1 MALTLALQNSV
12 GDYTQITLTDTTG
25 DYSSTNVGGW
35 GVPNIE
41 LSSVVYAHLIVTL
54 PSGAVVDID
63 IINDL
68 EIDFSTVTSDELVYN
83 LTYEMLYSQS
93 SEATLPDGIYAI
105 QYAIADQ
112 VALDEDAN
120 YILNT
125 NIMTYYTVQA
135 GVFERIGEIP
145 TYYKCASCDN
155 QYVKETT
162 TLFMLL
168 QSLIAASTYSST
180 VQFTSILTVIEDILS
195 FDSTNTENC
204 GC

>member
-112 VALDEDAN
+112 VALDEDAS

-145 TYYKCASCDN
+145 TYYKCASCGN